1 MSSSAA
7 LRRALLALAVVALAL
22 WTALT
27 TPPRLGLDL
36 RGGTRIVLETQD
48 TPQLRA
54 DAAATDRALE
64 VLRKRVDGLGVAEPS
79 LARSGEKRIVV
90 ELPGLRDPREAAEVI
105 GRTAQLT
112 FHPVLSAADGP
123 AGPPAADGSR
133 VLADP
138 DADPSPSP
146 NPAPNPSPS
155 PGKAPAAGA
164 GGFLA
169 LAAPALTGDGV
180 KSAEAAFDTTGA
192 RGWTVDL
199 TFRGDA
205 ADAWAR
211 LTGQAACAPGTDP
224 ARRVAIVLDDRI
236 VSAPAMQT
244 GVPCGSGITGGSTQ
258 ITGGFS
264 AAEARDLAA
273 LVEGG
278 ALPLPV
284 TTVEQSTVGP
294 TLGADAIRASA
305 LAAVIGL
312 ACTGVF
318 VIAVYRLLG
327 FLATIALALYG
338 LISYAAV
345 VALGATLTLP
355 GLAGFVL
362 AVGIAVDANVLV
374 FERAREEYAALGDP
388 TRTTRRTGTTGRT
401 GTGGTRRKGATIPLT
416 RATLGPD
423 ALARDPRRP
432 LHTAFGKAWSAVA
445 DSNITTLLA
454 AGLLFA
460 FATGPVKGFG
470 VTLAIGVLASMITAM
485 IITRLLADA
494 VLRIGAV
501 RRRPALTGMAG
512 LGRLRTRL
520 NRRPPRLMRR
530 RRTWYTAGTALL
542 LLALAGIG
550 VRGVEFGVEFTGG
563 RDVRYTATRPV
574 DADTARAAV
583 TAAGFADAVVQT
595 TGDGGRDIT
604 VRVGDTAD
612 TAQTRITEALTK
624 AAGPLTVERDDLIG
638 PSLGGELRTHALLAL
653 ALAVAAQ
660 LLYLS
665 IRFRWTYAAAAVAA
679 MAQDVLLVIGLF
691 AWLGKPVDS
700 VFLAALLTV
709 VGYSVNDSVVV
720 LDRLRELRRKGGRIP
735 LADLADR
742 AVAQTLPRTVN
753 TGMGA
758 LFVLMALAVLGGDT
772 LADFSVALL
781 AGVVLGMASTV
792 FTALPLAVTLESRSP
807 APARAVREKTTDPT
821 GAVV

>member
-1 MSSSAA
+1 MSSRASF
-7 LRRALLALAVVALAL
+7 RRALLALVVVALSL
-22 WTALT
+22 WITLT

-36 RGGTRIVLETQD
+36 RGGTRIVLQTEDGPT
-48 TPQLRA
+48 TRA

-79 LARSGEKRIVV
+79 LARSGERRIVV
-90 ELPGLRDPREAAEVI
+90 ELPGLRDPRQAAETI

-112 FHPVLSAADGP
+112 FHAVTGSARGP
-123 AGPPAADGSR
+123 AGPAAADGTR

-138 DADPSPSP
+138 DAP
-146 NPAPNPSPS
+146 
-155 PGKAPAAGA
+155 

-180 KSAEAAFDTTGA
+180 KGAEAVLDTATG

-199 TFRGDA
+199 SFRDRA
-205 ADAWAR
+205 ADGWAR
-211 LTGQAACAPGTDP
+211 LTGAAACAAPADP

-236 VSAPAMQT
+236 VSAPGMQA
-244 GVPCGSGITGGSTQ
+244 GVPCGPGIGGGSAQ

-264 AAEARDLAA
+264 AQEARDLAA

-278 ALPLPV
+278 ALPVPV

-294 TLGADAIRASA
+294 TLGAEAIRASA

-312 ACTGVF
+312 ACTGLF
-318 VIAVYRLLG
+318 VIVVYRLLG
-327 FLATIALALYG
+327 VLATIALLLYG
-338 LISYAAV
+338 LVSYAAV

-362 AVGIAVDANVLV
+362 AIGIAVDANVLV
-374 FERAREEYAALGDP
+374 FERAREEYASLG
-388 TRTTRRTGTTGRT
+388 RAAGRD
-401 GTGGTRRKGATIPLT
+401 L
-416 RATLGPD
+416 
-423 ALARDPRRP
+423 RRP
-432 LHTAFGKAWSAVA
+432 VATAFGKVWSAVA
-445 DSNITTLLA
+445 DSHVTTLLA
-454 AGLLFA
+454 AGLLFV

-470 VTLAIGVLASMITAM
+470 VTLAVGVLTSLITAM
-485 IITRLLADA
+485 VITRLFADLA
-494 VLRIGAV
+494 LGLPAV
-501 RRRPALTGMAG
+501 RRRPTVTGMAG

-520 NRRPPRLMRR
+520 TRRVPRLMAHRR
-530 RRTWYTAGTALL
+530 RWLTGCAGLL
-542 LLALAGIG
+542 LVALAGIG
-550 VRGVEFGVEFTGG
+550 VRGLEFGVEFTGG
-563 RDVRYTATRPV
+563 RVVQYTAERPV
-574 DADTARAAV
+574 DADTARTAV
-583 TAAGFADAVVQT
+583 ARAGFPDAVVQT
-595 TGDGGRDIT
+595 TGDTDVS
-604 VRVGDTAD
+604 VRVRETGDD
-612 TAQTRITEALTK
+612 EQREIREALGRV
-624 AAGPLTVERDDLIG
+624 AGPVEVERDDLIG

-653 ALAVAAQ
+653 GLAVAAQ
-660 LLYLS
+660 LLYLTV
-665 IRFRWTYAAAAVAA
+665 RFRWTYATAAVAA
-679 MAQDVLLVIGLF
+679 MAQDVLLVVGLF

-720 LDRLRELRRKGGRIP
+720 LDRLRELRRRGGGVP

-758 LFVLMALAVLGGDT
+758 LFVLVALATLGGDSLT
-772 LADFSVALL
+772 DFSVALL

-792 FTALPLAVTLESRSP
+792 FTAMPLAVALEARHPRP
-807 APARAVREKTTDPT
+807 APAAPAPGRRS

>member
-1 MSSSAA
+1 MPSSAV

-27 TPPRLGLDL
+27 TQPRLGLDL

-48 TPQLRA
+48 APGLRA
-54 DAAATDRALE
+54 DAEATDRALE

-79 LARSGEKRIVV
+79 LARSGENRIVV

-112 FHPVLSAADGP
+112 IHAVTGAAAAAP
-123 AGPPAADGSR
+123 EAPAADGGR
-133 VLADP
+133 TLPDP
-138 DADPSPSP
+138 DA
-146 NPAPNPSPS
+146 APGS
-155 PGKAPAAGA
+155 A
-164 GGFLA
+164 GFLT

-180 KSAEAAFDTTGA
+180 KSADAVLDTASG

-199 TFRGDA
+199 VFRDGAA
-205 ADAWAR
+205 ADWAR
-211 LTGQAACAPGTDP
+211 LTGAAACAPAGDH

-244 GVPCGSGITGGSTQ
+244 GVACGSGIAGGATQ

-264 AAEARDLAA
+264 AEEARDLAA

-278 ALPLPV
+278 ALPVPV

-294 TLGADAIRASA
+294 TLGAEAIRASA
-305 LAAVIGL
+305 LAAIIGL

-318 VIAVYRLLG
+318 VIVVYRLLG
-327 FLATIALALYG
+327 LLATIALLLYG

-374 FERAREEYAALGDP
+374 FERAREEYAALG
-388 TRTTRRTGTTGRT
+388 
-401 GTGGTRRKGATIPLT
+401 
-416 RATLGPD
+416 RAAVT
-423 ALARDPRRP
+423 RDPRRP
-432 LHTAFGKAWSAVA
+432 LAAAFGKAWSAVA

-470 VTLAIGVLASMITAM
+470 VTLAIGVLASMVTAM
-485 IITRLLADA
+485 VITRLLADA
-494 VLRIGAV
+494 ALALPAV

-520 NRRPPRLMRR
+520 NRRAPRLMARR
-530 RRTWYTAGTALL
+530 RRWFTVSAALL
-542 LLALAGIG
+542 LLALAGVG
-550 VRGVEFGVEFTGG
+550 VRGVQLGVEFTGG
-563 RDVRYTATRPV
+563 RDVQYTAASPV
-574 DADTARAAV
+574 DADAARAAV
-583 TAAGFADAVVQT
+583 AAAGFPDAVVQT
-595 TGDGGRDIT
+595 TGDGGRDVT
-604 VRVGDTAD
+604 VRVGETGDA
-612 TAQTRITEALTK
+612 AQARITEAVTK
-624 AAGPLTVERDDLIG
+624 AAGPVTVERDDLVG

-653 ALAVAAQ
+653 GLAVAAQ
-660 LLYLS
+660 LVYLS
-665 IRFRWTYAAAAVAA
+665 VRFRWTYAAAAVAA
-679 MAQDVLLVIGLF
+679 MVQDVLLVLGLF

-720 LDRLRELRRKGGRIP
+720 LDRLRELRRTGSRLP

-758 LFVLMALAVLGGDT
+758 LFVLAALAVLGGDT
-772 LADFSVALL
+772 LTDFSVALL

-792 FTALPLAVTLESRSP
+792 FTALPLTVTLETRTPPPP
-807 APARAVREKTTDPT
+807 APVKPRAANPT

>member
-1 MSSSAA
+1 MPPSAV
-7 LRRALLALAVVALAL
+7 LRRALLAFAVVALAL

-48 TPQLRA
+48 TPRLRA
-54 DAAATDRALE
+54 DAEATDRALE

-79 LARSGEKRIVV
+79 LARSGENRIVV

-112 FHPVLSAADGP
+112 FHAVTGTTGGP
-123 AGPPAADGSR
+123 AEEPAADGAR
-133 VLADP
+133 TLADP
-138 DADPSPSP
+138 DA
-146 NPAPNPSPS
+146 APGS
-155 PGKAPAAGA
+155 

-180 KSAEAAFDTTGA
+180 KSADAVLDTTTA
-192 RGWTVDL
+192 HGWTVDL
-199 TFRGDA
+199 ALRDRAA
-205 ADAWAR
+205 ADWAR
-211 LTGQAACAPGTDP
+211 LTGEAACAPAGDP
-224 ARRVAIVLDDRI
+224 ARRIAIVLDDRI
-236 VSAPAMQT
+236 VSAPAMQAD
-244 GVPCGSGITGGSTQ
+244 VPCGSGITGGSTR

-264 AAEARDLAA
+264 AQEARDLAA

-278 ALPLPV
+278 ALPVPV

-294 TLGADAIRASA
+294 TLGAEAIRASA

-312 ACTGVF
+312 ACTGLF

-327 FLATIALALYG
+327 LLATVALLLYG
-338 LISYAAV
+338 LLSYAAV

-374 FERAREEYAALGDP
+374 FERAREEYAALG
-388 TRTTRRTGTTGRT
+388 
-401 GTGGTRRKGATIPLT
+401 
-416 RATLGPD
+416 RAT
-423 ALARDPRRP
+423 AVRDPRRP
-432 LHTAFGKAWSAVA
+432 LATAFAKAWSAVA
-445 DSNITTLLA
+445 DSNVTTLLA
-454 AGLLFA
+454 AALLFA

-470 VTLAIGVLASMITAM
+470 VTLALGVLASMITAM
-485 IITRLLADA
+485 VITRLLADA
-494 VLRIGAV
+494 ALALPAV

-512 LGRLRTRL
+512 PGRLRTRL
-520 NRRPPRLMRR
+520 IRRPPRLMARR
-530 RRTWYTAGTALL
+530 RRWFTVSTALL

-563 RDVRYTATRPV
+563 RDIRYAAGRTV
-574 DADTARAAV
+574 DADAARAAV
-583 TAAGFADAVVQT
+583 AAGFPDAVVRT
-595 TGDGGRDIT
+595 TGDGGRDVT
-604 VRVGDTAD
+604 VRVRETDET
-612 TAQTRITEALTK
+612 TRERVARALTGV
-624 AAGPLTVERDDLIG
+624 AGPVTVERDDLVG

-653 ALAVAAQ
+653 GLAVAAQ
-660 LLYLS
+660 LGYLS
-665 IRFRWTYAAAAVAA
+665 VRFRWTYAAAAVAA
-679 MAQDVLLVIGLF
+679 MVQDVLLVVGLF

-720 LDRLRELRRKGGRIP
+720 LDRLRELRRKGGRLP

-758 LFVLMALAVLGGDT
+758 LFVLAALAVLGGDT
-772 LADFSVALL
+772 LTDFSVALL

-792 FTALPLAVTLESRSP
+792 FTALPLTVTLEDRNPRP
-807 APARAVREKTTDPT
+807 AARPARRSAADRT

>member
-1 MSSSAA
+1 MSSRAS
-7 LRRALLALAVVALAL
+7 LRRALLALAVVALSL
-22 WTALT
+22 WITLT
-27 TPPRLGLDL
+27 TAPRLGLDL
-36 RGGTRIVLETQD
+36 RGGTRIVLQTEDGPT
-48 TPQLRA
+48 TRA

-79 LARSGEKRIVV
+79 LARSGERRIVV
-90 ELPGLRDPREAAEVI
+90 ELPGLRDPRQAAETI

-112 FHPVLSAADGP
+112 FHAVTGASQGP
-123 AGPPAADGSR
+123 AGPPAADGTR

-138 DADPSPSP
+138 DTP
-146 NPAPNPSPS
+146 
-155 PGKAPAAGA
+155 

-180 KSAEAAFDTTGA
+180 EGAEAVLDTTTV

-199 TFRGDA
+199 SFRDGA
-205 ADAWAR
+205 ADGWAK
-211 LTGQAACAPGTDP
+211 LTGAAACADPADP

-236 VSAPAMQT
+236 VSAPGMQA
-244 GVPCGSGITGGSTQ
+244 GVPCGAGIGGGSAQ

-264 AAEARDLAA
+264 GQEARDLAA

-278 ALPLPV
+278 ALPVPV

-294 TLGADAIRASA
+294 TLGAEAIRASA

-312 ACTGVF
+312 ACTGLF
-318 VIAVYRLLG
+318 VMVVYRLLG
-327 FLATIALALYG
+327 VLATVALLLYG

-374 FERAREEYAALGDP
+374 FERAREEYALLG
-388 TRTTRRTGTTGRT
+388 
-401 GTGGTRRKGATIPLT
+401 
-416 RATLGPD
+416 RAAGQDL
-423 ALARDPRRP
+423 RRP
-432 LHTAFGKAWSAVA
+432 VTTAFGKVWSAVA
-445 DSNITTLLA
+445 DSHVTTLLA
-454 AGLLFA
+454 AGLLFV

-470 VTLAIGVLASMITAM
+470 VTLAIGVLTSLITAM
-485 IITRLLADA
+485 VITRLLADLA
-494 VLRIGAV
+494 LRLPVV
-501 RRRPALTGMAG
+501 RRRPAITGMAA

-520 NRRPPRLMRR
+520 TRRVPRLMAHRR
-530 RRTWYTAGTALL
+530 RWLTGCAGLL
-542 LLALAGIG
+542 LVALAGIG

-563 RDVRYTATRPV
+563 RVVQYAAERPV
-574 DADTARAAV
+574 DADTARTAV
-583 TAAGFADAVVQT
+583 TAAGFPDAVVQT
-595 TGDGGRDIT
+595 TGDGDVS
-604 VRVGDTAD
+604 VRVRETGDGE
-612 TAQTRITEALTK
+612 QREISEALTRI
-624 AAGPLTVERDDLIG
+624 AGPVTVERDDLIG

-653 ALAVAAQ
+653 GLAVAAQ
-660 LLYLS
+660 LLYLTV
-665 IRFRWTYAAAAVAA
+665 RFRWTYATAAVAA
-679 MAQDVLLVIGLF
+679 MAQDVLLVVGLF

-720 LDRLRELRRKGGRIP
+720 LDRLRELRRRGGGVP

-758 LFVLMALAVLGGDT
+758 LFVLVALAVLGGDSLT
-772 LADFSVALL
+772 DFSVALL

-792 FTALPLAVTLESRSP
+792 FTAMPLAVALETRHP
-807 APARAVREKTTDPT
+807 APAVAAPRRRAGA

>member
-1 MSSSAA
+1 MPSSAV

-27 TPPRLGLDL
+27 TQPRLGLDL

-48 TPQLRA
+48 TPALRA

-79 LARSGEKRIVV
+79 LARSGENRIVV

-112 FHPVLSAADGP
+112 VHAVTGTATAAMPEGR
-123 AGPPAADGSR
+123 PAADGTR
-133 VLADP
+133 VLPDP
-138 DADPSPSP
+138 D
-146 NPAPNPSPS
+146 
-155 PGKAPAAGA
+155 
-164 GGFLA
+164 GGGLLA

-180 KSAEAAFDTTGA
+180 KSADAVLDTAGG

-199 TFRGDA
+199 AFRDGAA
-205 ADAWAR
+205 ADWAR
-211 LTGQAACAPGTDP
+211 LTGEAACAPAGDP

-236 VSAPAMQT
+236 VSAPAVQT
-244 GVPCGSGITGGSTQ
+244 GVTCGAGIAGGSTQ

-264 AAEARDLAA
+264 AEEARDLAA

-294 TLGADAIRASA
+294 TLGAEAIRASA

-327 FLATIALALYG
+327 VLATLALLLYG
-338 LISYAAV
+338 LLSYAAV

-374 FERAREEYAALGDP
+374 FERAREEYAALG
-388 TRTTRRTGTTGRT
+388 RTT
-401 GTGGTRRKGATIPLT
+401 AV
-416 RATLGPD
+416 
-423 ALARDPRRP
+423 RDPRRP
-432 LHTAFGKAWSAVA
+432 LATAFAKAWSAVA

-470 VTLAIGVLASMITAM
+470 VTLALGVLASMVTAM
-485 IITRLLADA
+485 VITRLLADA
-494 VLRIGAV
+494 VLALPAV

-520 NRRPPRLMRR
+520 ARRAPRLMVHRR
-530 RRTWYTAGTALL
+530 RWFTVSTVLL
-542 LLALAGIG
+542 LVALAGIG
-550 VRGVEFGVEFTGG
+550 VRGVQWGVEFTGG
-563 RDVRYTATRPV
+563 RDVQYAATRPV
-574 DADTARAAV
+574 DADAARAAV
-583 TAAGFADAVVQT
+583 AAAGFPDAVVQA
-595 TGDGGRDIT
+595 TGDGGRDVT
-604 VRVGDTAD
+604 VRVGETDD
-612 TAQTRITEALTK
+612 SAQRRITEALTRT
-624 AAGPLTVERDDLIG
+624 AGPVTVERDDLVG

-653 ALAVAAQ
+653 GLAVAAQ
-660 LLYLS
+660 LAYLS
-665 IRFRWTYAAAAVAA
+665 VRFRWTYAAAAVAA
-679 MAQDVLLVIGLF
+679 MAQDVLLVVGLF

-720 LDRLRELRRKGGRIP
+720 LDRLRELRRTGTRLP

-758 LFVLMALAVLGGDT
+758 LFVLAALAVLGGDT
-772 LADFSVALL
+772 LTDFSVALL
-781 AGVVLGMASTV
+781 AGVVLGMASTI
-792 FTALPLAVTLESRSP
+792 FTALPLTVTLESR
-807 APARAVREKTTDPT
+807 APQPPVRQANPRTADPT

>member
-7 LRRALLALAVVALAL
+7 LRRALLALVVVALSL
-22 WTALT
+22 WIALT
-27 TPPRLGLDL
+27 TSPRLGLDL

-48 TPQLRA
+48 TPRLKA
-54 DAAATDRALE
+54 DAEATDRALE

-79 LARSGEKRIVV
+79 LARSGENRIVV

-112 FHPVLSAADGP
+112 FHAVTGAT
-123 AGPPAADGSR
+123 AGPEAKPAADGSR
-133 VLADP
+133 VLPDP
-138 DADPSPSP
+138 DA
-146 NPAPNPSPS
+146 AP
-155 PGKAPAAGA
+155 GT
-164 GGFLA
+164 FLA

-180 KSAEAAFDTTGA
+180 KNADAAFDAATA

-199 TFRGDA
+199 SFRDGA
-205 ADAWAR
+205 SAAWAK
-211 LTGQAACAPGTDP
+211 LTGDAACAPAGDP
-224 ARRVAIVLDDRI
+224 TRRVAIVLDDRI

-244 GVPCGSGITGGSTQ
+244 GVPCGSGIAGGSTQ

-264 AAEARDLAA
+264 AQEARDLAA

-284 TTVEQSTVGP
+284 TTIEQSTVGP

-312 ACTGVF
+312 ACTGLF
-318 VIAVYRLLG
+318 VIVVYRLLG
-327 FLATIALALYG
+327 LLATIALALYG

-362 AVGIAVDANVLV
+362 AVGIAVDANVLA
-374 FERAREEYAALGDP
+374 FERAREEYAALG
-388 TRTTRRTGTTGRT
+388 RS
-401 GTGGTRRKGATIPLT
+401 A
-416 RATLGPD
+416 A
-423 ALARDPRRP
+423 ARDPRRP
-432 LHTAFGKAWSAVA
+432 LHAAFGKVWSAVA

-470 VTLAIGVLASMITAM
+470 VTLAIGVLASMVTAM

-494 VLRIGAV
+494 ALRIPAV

-520 NRRPPRLMRR
+520 NRRAPKLMGR
-530 RRTWYTAGTALL
+530 RRTWYAAGACLL
-542 LLALAGIG
+542 LLSLAGIG

-563 RDVRYTATRPV
+563 RDVQYTATRAV
-574 DADTARAAV
+574 DADDAREAV
-583 TAAGFADAVVQT
+583 AAAGFPDAVVQT
-595 TGDGGRDIT
+595 TGDGGRGVT
-604 VRVGDTAD
+604 VRVAETSDA
-612 TAQTRITEALTK
+612 AQTRISDALTK
-624 AAGPLTVERDDLIG
+624 TAGPVTVERDDLIG
-638 PSLGGELRTHALLAL
+638 PSLGSELRTHALIAL
-653 ALAVAAQ
+653 GLAVAAQ

-665 IRFRWTYAAAAVAA
+665 VRFRWTYAAAAVAA
-679 MAQDVLLVIGLF
+679 MVQDVLLVVGLF

-758 LFVLMALAVLGGDT
+758 LFVLFALALLGGDT
-772 LADFSVALL
+772 LTDFSVALL

-792 FTALPLAVTLESRSP
+792 FTALPLAVTLEDRSP
-807 APARAVREKTTDPT
+807 APARPVRKKTADPT